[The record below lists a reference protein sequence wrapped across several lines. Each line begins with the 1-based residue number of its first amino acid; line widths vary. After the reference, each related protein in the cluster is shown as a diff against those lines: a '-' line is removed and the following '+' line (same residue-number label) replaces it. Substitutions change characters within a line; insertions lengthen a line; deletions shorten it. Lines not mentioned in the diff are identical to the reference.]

1 MTGEKKKRE
10 INKKE
15 RVNEL
20 SRTLTHKLNVS
31 RIKLSPPFSLTFH
44 RFINYIYRKI
54 NALIPI
60 NFFLLNKSQ
69 AVRAAIEFILFPRIN
84 FSD

>member
-31 RIKLSPPFSLTFH
+31 RNKTFSSLLVDISQIYKL
-44 RFINYIYRKI
+44 YI
-54 NALIPI
+54 
-60 NFFLLNKSQ
+60 
-69 AVRAAIEFILFPRIN
+69 
-84 FSD
+84 